1 MPPDPRPIP
10 CFIAEPPQDALPY
23 GRWAD
28 ALAAHFMAAAARI
41 DTEDEDLGDAG
52 EISWFPDR
60 TWGGR
65 TYVPATAMTSTGYEL
80 FGYVSFARAGDEEE
94 PRDFHAVADFTDET
108 AEANPEWEL
117 DLSDQEI
124 GAWRGPQGR
133 RGEITLVW
141 GVALTANGAIAT
153 SELGPTTTDQ
163 CELVEDRFT
172 LVSLDNY
179 TGDYIEVR
187 LYGRGGG
194 ELASESLYESEDE

>member
-1 MPPDPRPIP
+1 MPPVERPIP
-10 CFIAEPPQDALPY
+10 RFIAEPPQDALPY

-28 ALAAHFMAAAARI
+28 ALAAHFLAAAARI
-41 DTEDEDLGDAG
+41 EPDDEDIGDAG

-65 TYVPATAMTSTGYEL
+65 TYVPATAGTSTGYEL
-80 FGYVSFARAGDEEE
+80 FGYVSFARARDDEE

-108 AEANPEWEL
+108 AEANPDWAL

-124 GAWRGPQGR
+124 GAWRGHQGR

-141 GVALTANGAIAT
+141 GVALSANGVIAT

-163 CELVEDRFT
+163 CELAEDRFT

-194 ELASESLYESEDE
+194 EIASESLYESDD